1 MLIEFDQAV
10 VSTPQ
15 AEVLRGVSVTLA
27 ERRVG
32 IVGPN
37 GAGKSTLARLVNG
50 LVLPSA
56 GSVRVDG
63 LDTRRDLKA
72 VRQRVGFVFQN
83 PENQIVFPI
92 VREDLAFGLKR
103 LEPDKA
109 LRESRIE
116 FRLGALG
123 VGHLADRTSHTL
135 SGGERQL
142 VALAAVLVMEPALID
157 LAALRAHRNRQ
168 AHLRAQVLVRQARRQ
183 HDLARAHRA
192 SRRLDVEHPV
202 ALRDA
207 LRGPARQVIHHPLRK
222 TRMQRAQQFQRIGD
236 AVHRRPGRTAHLGAD
251 GK

>member
-15 AEVLRGVSVTLA
+15 AQVLNGVSLTLA
-27 ERRVG
+27 ERRIG

-37 GAGKSTLARLVNG
+37 GAGKSTLARLING

-72 VRQRVGFVFQN
+72 VRRQVGFVFQN

-92 VREDLAFGLKR
+92 VREDLAFGLKHLAPDR
-103 LEPDKA
+103 LQ
-109 LRESRIE
+109 REARIDAQ
-116 FRLGALG
+116 LGHLG

-142 VALAAVLVMEPALID
+142 VALAAVLVMEPALIVFDEPTTQLD
-157 LAALRAHRNRQ
+157 LRNRNRVRDAIAGLPHDAIVVSHDLELLEDFDRVVVVRDGNIAADDHPAAALRWYR
-168 AHLRAQVLVRQARRQ
+168 
-183 HDLARAHRA
+183 
-192 SRRLDVEHPV
+192 EHC
-202 ALRDA
+202 A
-207 LRGPARQVIHHPLRK
+207 
-222 TRMQRAQQFQRIGD
+222 
-236 AVHRRPGRTAHLGAD
+236 
-251 GK
+251 